1 MLKTLYE
8 TFHVLLFIWV
18 MKCLRLSFVIWHTS
32 KDFCFKGVKC
42 VSITIVSSN
51 INDVTGA
58 ILNSFI
64 QSFNNHKKAQNELKK
79 SSLKASKGKIV
90 TYSLI
95 CVLCFCPSVFVPF
108 SAFSAFGVSEIFS
121 QKKKKSLN
129 NLIYI
134 TTHHL
139 QISRTGNFS
148 SHLSNIWFFISWQ
161 KLGNFLHPFPLSW
174 RLTAKSFPSRRLIL
188 FSPIAFAK
196 FNFFDT
202 MFCKEIRPI
211 MQKLG

>member
-64 QSFNNHKKAQNELKK
+64 QNFNNHKKAQNELKK

-121 QKKKKSLN
+121 QKKKKALKTSFILLLIICKFHELEIFHRIYPIFDSL
-129 NLIYI
+129 YRDRSWG
-134 TTHHL
+134 
-139 QISRTGNFS
+139 ISYT
-148 SHLSNIWFFISWQ
+148 
-161 KLGNFLHPFPLSW
+161 
-174 RLTAKSFPSRRLIL
+174 L
-188 FSPIAFAK
+188 FRYPE
-196 FNFFDT
+196 D
-202 MFCKEIRPI
+202 
-211 MQKLG
+211 